1 MPSKNSTSNSSQ
13 TKKRTT
19 VRKRRTKF
27 NSIKHSSLR
36 QKFYGALDGRIHT
49 DYIRTLFDIALL
61 IEEKICGIE
70 LKHKKYKFTFIPRDE
85 NHC

>member
-27 NSIKHSSLR
+27 NSIKHSTLR
-36 QKFYGALDGRIHT
+36 QKFYDALDGQIHT
-49 DYIRTLFDIALL
+49 DFIKTL
-61 IEEKICGIE
+61 
-70 LKHKKYKFTFIPRDE
+70 
-85 NHC
+85 